1 MILPSASRRTWTL
14 ILAAAVA
21 AAASCAKDSPSPT
34 VPTGEG
40 GELKA
45 EISASA
51 TSGRAPLDITFTSNV
66 HGGQGAYRYVWSFG
80 DGRTSAAPDPRVQ
93 FQSGGSFD
101 VTLQVSAG
109 DETVTAGPVSVRLDS
124 DVRLAC
130 SADPAEAQAPV
141 DVSFRAAPSGG
152 TGTFTYRWDFGDGAS
167 STEASPVHTYTTPGS
182 YREVLTVSS
191 AGSSAVCSRIVT
203 VYGDFRLLSCK
214 ATPMGS
220 RTVQFH
226 ATPSFCLFDDCSYQ
240 WSFGGTGSG
249 HGLLTARPL
258 FTYDASG
265 TYTATLTA
273 ATAGRGNNA
282 SCQVT
287 VTAP

>member
-1 MILPSASRRTWTL
+1 M
-14 ILAAAVA
+14 
-21 AAASCAKDSPSPT
+21 
-34 VPTGEG
+34 
-40 GELKA
+40 
-45 EISASA
+45 
-51 TSGRAPLDITFTSNV
+51 
-66 HGGQGAYRYVWSFG
+66 
-80 DGRTSAAPDPRVQ
+80 
-93 FQSGGSFD
+93 
-101 VTLQVSAG
+101 
-109 DETVTAGPVSVRLDS
+109 
-124 DVRLAC
+124 
-130 SADPAEAQAPV
+130 
-141 DVSFRAAPSGG
+141 
-152 TGTFTYRWDFGDGAS
+152 
-167 STEASPVHTYTTPGS
+167 
-182 YREVLTVSS
+182 
-191 AGSSAVCSRIVT
+191 T